1 MLINGIPKDFLE
13 DGRHSV
19 EDFENAIK
27 AVEEVRE
34 PQWADQIVGG
44 IGPDVIYLRD
54 EKYKYRYYPKTGRLY
69 GLTHKEF
76 DNSYKSDEDGNWTHK
91 EVCTYKRLN

>member
-1 MLINGIPKDFLE
+1 MLIDGVPKSFLE
-13 DGRHSV
+13 DGRHSE

-27 AVEEVRE
+27 AVEEIRE

-54 EKYKYRYYPKTGRLY
+54 EKYSYRYYPKTGRLY

-76 DNSYKSDEDGNWTHK
+76 QESYTEWKDGTREK
-91 EVCTYKRLN
+91 TKTCTYKRLN